1 MKNLVDHLGNFS
13 YKNIP
18 NQAEKIKILIVF
30 NNLLILTK
38 LSFSGNYWRVDVKK
52 IPDDKLRRQNTSV
65 SRNVQTGFSYSA
77 DLNEVFYIES
87 GKIRRRIS
95 QNMLTVHTGITP
107 VLLQPIGDG
116 FVQKPVSHYEEQN
129 APTILEVKDLKI
141 TLVVGWS
148 L

>member
-1 MKNLVDHLGNFS
+1 MK
-13 YKNIP
+13 
-18 NQAEKIKILIVF
+18 
-30 NNLLILTK
+30 TK
-38 LSFSGNYWRVDVKK
+38 FAFLGNYWRVDVGK

-77 DLNEVFYIES
+77 DLNEVFFIGS

-116 FVQKPVSHYEEQN
+116 FVQKPVSHYEEHN
-129 APTILEVKDLKI
+129 APTILEVIQNTISSQKI
-141 TLVVGWS
+141 YLPENELEFEVAFLFKKS
-148 L
+148 SIFNCL

>member
-1 MKNLVDHLGNFS
+1 MF
-13 YKNIP
+13 
-18 NQAEKIKILIVF
+18 F
-30 NNLLILTK
+30 NKLLILTK

-129 APTILEVKDLKI
+129 APTILEVKHFSIYSFGKN
-141 TLVVGWS
+141 
-148 L
+148 